1 MKPEKP
7 LKSRGSNVQKMNK
20 IAVFYAQK
28 KYYLIAMAIVLP
40 FFIYAYDPTVGCE
53 PEWRFFGWSRSI
65 CGLDGGSQGVSH
77 SHLPDNSHCVYYYDE
92 YKYFFGFQVEH
103 RIAQVTQPCPEN
115 E

>member
-1 MKPEKP
+1 MK
-7 LKSRGSNVQKMNK
+7 K

-28 KYYLIAMAIVLP
+28 IYYFVTMAIVLP
-40 FFIYAYDPTVGCE
+40 FFIYAYDPTV
-53 PEWRFFGWSRSI
+53 GWSRSI

-77 SHLPDNSHCVYYYDE
+77 SHLPDNSKCVYYYDE

-103 RIAQVTQPCPEN
+103 RIAQVTQPCPED